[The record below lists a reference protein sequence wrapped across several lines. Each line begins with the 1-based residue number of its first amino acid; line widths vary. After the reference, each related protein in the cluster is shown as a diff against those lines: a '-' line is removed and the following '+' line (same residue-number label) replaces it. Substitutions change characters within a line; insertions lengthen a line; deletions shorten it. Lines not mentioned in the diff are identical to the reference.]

1 MFTSKLFSEMFFL
14 FYAYAFDDV
23 MKFEKSRVLKFEILE
38 NEKSFWSE
46 IKSISPCLTSAHV

>member
-23 MKFEKSRVLKFEILE
+23 IKFEKSRVLKFEILE
-38 NEKSFWSE
+38 NEKSF
-46 IKSISPCLTSAHV
+46 